1 MSPQPNEPNEEE
13 AAEARHPRASTFLF
27 GHTLAEQALLSAY
40 RSGRVP
46 HAFLLVGPKGIGKAT
61 LAYRMARF
69 VLAHSDPATAEVADA
84 TSLAIDPSHPVA
96 RRIAAQAQGDLLV
109 LERTPNEKGVLRQQI
124 AVDDVRRTVA
134 FFGSTA
140 GEGGWR
146 IAIVDAVDE
155 LNRSSANALLKV
167 LEEPP
172 QRALLLLICHSA
184 ARVPATLRSR
194 CRIVTLRPLTE
205 AEVAKAVAAAS
216 GAPATDPQIAAAAA
230 AAEGSVARA
239 VAVLD
244 EDALALGRQALD
256 LLDALPT
263 LNPDALHALGDAL
276 AGSEVAPLAAFV
288 DTVNAWLSR
297 RLHRADEVHGGGG
310 GHGGIGDMARLA
322 EVWERINAAAR
333 DAEIYNLERKPFVFS
348 VFGLLAEATRG

>member
-1 MSPQPNEPNEEE
+1 MSPQPDEDIVEAKHPRSTLALFGHA
-13 AAEARHPRASTFLF
+13 AAEA
-27 GHTLAEQALLSAY
+27 ALLAAY

-46 HAFLLVGPKGIGKAT
+46 HAFLIVGPRGVGKAT

-69 VLAHSDPATAEVADA
+69 VLAHPDPAAAEVQAA
-84 TSLAIDPSHPVA
+84 TSLAIDEKHPVA
-96 RRIAAQAQGDLLV
+96 RRVAAQAQRDLLI
-109 LERTPNEKGVLRQQI
+109 LERTFNEKGVLRQQI
-124 AVDDVRRTVA
+124 AVDDVRRTVS

-172 QRALLLLICHSA
+172 RRALLLLVSHSA

-194 CRIVTLRPLTE
+194 CRIVTLRPL
-205 AEVAKAVAAAS
+205 AQPDVAAAVANAGGIAAS
-216 GAPATDPQIAAAAA
+216 APQLLAAAA

-239 VAVLD
+239 MALLD
-244 EDALALGRQALD
+244 KDALALRQRALD
-256 LLDALPT
+256 LLDRLPT
-263 LNPDALHALGDAL
+263 LDANALHALGDAL
-276 AGSEVAPLAAFV
+276 AGTDSQPLAAFV

-297 RLHRADEVHGGGG
+297 HLDGEHGEIGRL
-310 GHGGIGDMARLA
+310 ARLA
-322 EVWERINAAAR
+322 EVWERINQAAQ
-333 DAEIYNLERKPFVFS
+333 DAAEYNLERKPLVFG

>member
-1 MSPQPNEPNEEE
+1 MSPQQSEDSTE
-13 AAEARHPRASTFLF
+13 AAEAPPPRATQVLF
-27 GHTLAEQALLSAY
+27 GHAGAEAALLAAY

-69 VLAHSDPATAEVADA
+69 VLAHPDPAAAEVVAA
-84 TSLAIDPSHPVA
+84 TSLAVDGSYPVA

-109 LERTPNEKGVLRQQI
+109 IERTPNEKGIMRQQI
-124 AVDDVRRTVA
+124 AVDDVRRTVS

-146 IAIVDAVDE
+146 IGIVDAVDE

-172 QRALLLLICHSA
+172 QRALLLLVSHST

-194 CRIVTLRPLTE
+194 CRIVTLRPLS
-205 AEVAKAVAAAS
+205 AADVAKAVAAATAS
-216 GAPATDPQIAAAAA
+216 AADDRELLAAAA

-239 VAVLD
+239 LALLD
-244 EDALALGRQALD
+244 EDALALRRQALD
-256 LLDALPT
+256 LLNGLPK
-263 LNPDALHALGDAL
+263 LDPNALHALGDAL
-276 AGSEVAPLAAFV
+276 AGTEAAPLAAFV
-288 DTVNAWLSR
+288 DTVNAWLSE
-297 RLHRADEVHGGGG
+297 RLHED
-310 GHGGIGDMARLA
+310 GDLGRLVRLA
-322 EVWERINAAAR
+322 EVSERINRTAR
-333 DAEIYNLERKPFVFS
+333 EAEIYNLERKPLVFG